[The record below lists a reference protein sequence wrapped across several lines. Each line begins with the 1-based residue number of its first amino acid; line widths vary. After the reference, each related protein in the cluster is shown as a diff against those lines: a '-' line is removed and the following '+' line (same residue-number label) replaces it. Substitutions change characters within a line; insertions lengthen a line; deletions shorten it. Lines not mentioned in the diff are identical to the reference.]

1 MFKRKKA
8 SQEDYDFGLDNSLYP
23 ADDELD
29 PDGTQKKRHP
39 GCFIAI
45 VLVAVLIVGGLV
57 FKAKRDKS
65 TPVQPPTVPSS
76 PAAQI
81 EASQLFPWA
90 DAQGVYDEDGRL
102 VEVVAPN
109 GDPITDE
116 LLRQSF
122 PSQLETGASLDAWES
137 VATVIGELDTL
148 DGAYLDA
155 NTGELILIGQPCDG
169 DCSGL
174 RLDDLLVAFQSVYA
188 DDPPG
193 VSIDPGE
200 STDQMAVR
208 YIGPTSDTHFGQV
221 MFEADRL
228 MKTMSMGKDNVTDEP
243 VVVTSVPGHKNLLEF
258 GLALDPPTQS
268 DTTESRHRF
277 WIVVDHA
284 NLVTGMTGFVFQDF
298 SFRINTEYLDANW
311 QPLPPPVPVDPAA
324 QAFAD
329 QLTQNYTAYATE
341 FLAFDELDDVARMV
355 SLAQWVRDSQLLT
368 DNSPLLVAAPVGYV
382 TNQATPAITTSL
394 TVNEASG
401 TTIHVLTETLWGGVN
416 LSFKNTAVS
425 TVSGLPE
432 LASVAAQARP
442 ASSERRWL
450 FNLANRVYQAAAV
463 PLKVAQTLGAYRTTP
478 AAARL
483 MSGTAIFEPIYDSMQ
498 SEAGELGLGWG
509 TGLPRLVFS
518 GDRADYP
525 PYGLLYPG
533 LRLTDP
539 RMRKTLSFRGP
550 KVIEGTNRIVYERED
565 NPNELIEVQP
575 DGRFLWL
582 NEAGEQLTFYA
593 DGRLLNI
600 TTLDGKITLDYNPDG
615 TLRMVV
621 TAAGETRRFD
631 YGPTG
636 LLTRVLE
643 GQGNVLASFG
653 YDAYNRLVEV
663 RDGTK
668 TSQVAYDSLS
678 RQAAYWAGE
687 TLLFFDWQQGYP
699 RVFRASAG
707 TRRFVE
713 AFGPSELER
722 LASIAQLRQ
731 ASDVLG
737 TVVYLRFAGP
747 RALLM
752 IGEHTIE
759 MPASV
764 ARDPTQ
770 LRAELEAHELL
781 PPEGGL
787 VFVADGDRAEIDF
800 LDVFRGSR
808 PFGSEGLDIEL
819 ILGKAQAGVSQ
830 AYTPDQTRVFNGAP
844 NASTNLDAMG
854 LKGDDPAGWQE
865 VYDATESAIQGAGQ
879 YISQPAIKGVPM
891 SQQVANAFATYGN
904 VIVIYAHGDEEQIY
918 FPDGSTFT
926 ADQLDETVRAAI
938 RRNQPTIV
946 LIACKGARV
955 SNTASLA
962 KKFIDLGARLVIA
975 PSVNIE
981 AKLSVEFLGEF
992 LKQASQTDIL
1002 TALYW
1007 AWRKFP
1013 IPLFP
1018 FIALA
1023 GEVYQN

>member
-1 MFKRKKA
+1 MFKRKKDPL
-8 SQEDYDFGLDNSLYP
+8 EDDDYGLDNNLYL
-23 ADDELD
+23 ADAELD
-29 PDGTQKKRHP
+29 PDGTQKKKHP
-39 GCFIAI
+39 GCFIAF
-45 VLVAVLIVGGLV
+45 VLVAVLIAGGLL
-57 FKAKRDKS
+57 FKVCRDKS
-65 TPVQPPTVPSS
+65 TPAQPPTVTSS
-76 PAAQI
+76 PATPI
-81 EASQLFPWA
+81 EAFQLFPWA
-90 DAQGVYDEDGRL
+90 DAQGVYDEEGRL
-102 VEVVAPN
+102 VDVMAPN

-116 LLRQSF
+116 LVGQSF
-122 PSQLETGASLDAWES
+122 PSQLETGTSLDAWES
-137 VATVIGELDTL
+137 IAAVIGELDTL
-148 DGAYLDA
+148 DGAYWDA
-155 NTGELILIGQPCDG
+155 NTSELILIGQPCAD

-228 MKTMSMGKDNVTDEP
+228 MKTMGMGQDNVTGEP
-243 VVVTSVPGHKNLLEF
+243 VVVTSVPGHKNLLEL
-258 GLALDPPTQS
+258 GLELDPPTRS
-268 DTTESRHRF
+268 DTSESHHRF

-284 NLVTGMTGFVFQDF
+284 DLVIGTTGFVFQDF
-298 SFRINTEYLDANW
+298 SFRINTEYLDNNW
-311 QPLPPPVPVDPAA
+311 QPLPPPAPVDPAA

-341 FLAFDELDDVARMV
+341 FSAFDELDDVARMV
-355 SLAQWVRDSQLLT
+355 SLAQWARDSQLLT
-368 DNSPLLVAAPVGYV
+368 YDSPLLAVAPVGYD
-382 TNQATPAITTSL
+382 TDQTTPAITASL
-394 TVNEASG
+394 TVNETSG
-401 TTIHVLTETLWGGVN
+401 TTSHILTETLWGGVD
-416 LSFKNTAVS
+416 LGFKNTAVS

-432 LASVAAQARP
+432 LAGAAAQARP
-442 ASSERRWL
+442 AISERRWL
-450 FNLANRVYQAAAV
+450 FNLANRVYQAVAV

-478 AAARL
+478 VAARL

-518 GDRADYP
+518 GARADYP

-539 RMRKTLSFRGP
+539 RIRKTLSFRGP

-565 NPNELIEVQP
+565 NPSEFIEVQP
-575 DGRFLWL
+575 DDRFLWL
-582 NEAGEQLTFYA
+582 NEAGEQLTFDA
-593 DGRLLNI
+593 DGRLLDI
-600 TTLDGKITLDYNPDG
+600 TTLDGKITLDYNPDR
-615 TLRMVV
+615 TLRMAV
-621 TAAGETRRFD
+621 TAAGETHRFG

-636 LLTRVLE
+636 LLTRVLD
-643 GQGNVLASFG
+643 GQGRVVAWFG

-668 TSQVAYDSLS
+668 ASLVAYDLLS

-687 TLLFFDWQQGYP
+687 TLLFFDWQQSRP
-699 RVFRASAG
+699 QVFRASAG

-713 AFGPSELER
+713 AFGNSELER
-722 LASIAQLRQ
+722 LSSIVQLHQ
-731 ASDVLG
+731 ASDILG

-764 ARDPTQ
+764 ARDSTQ
-770 LRAELEAHELL
+770 LRAELEAHKLL
-781 PPEGGL
+781 PPQGGL

-808 PFGSEGLDIEL
+808 PFGSEGLDVEL

-830 AYTPDQTRVFNGAP
+830 AYTPNQTRVFNGAP
-844 NASTNLDAMG
+844 NASTNLEAMG
-854 LKGDDPAGWQE
+854 LGGDDPTDWQE
-865 VYDATESAIQGAGQ
+865 VYDATEAAIQGAGK
-879 YISQPAIKGVPM
+879 YVSQPAIEGVPM
-891 SQQVANAFATYGN
+891 SQQVADAFATYGN
-904 VIVIYAHGDEEQIY
+904 VIVIEVHSDGERIY
-918 FPDGSTFT
+918 FSDGSILTP
-926 ADQLDETVRAAI
+926 DQLDETDRAAI
-938 RRNQPTIV
+938 RSNQPTIV

-955 SNTASLA
+955 SNTTSLA

-975 PSVNIE
+975 PSVNID
-981 AKLSVEFLGEF
+981 AKLSAEFLGEF

-1002 TALYW
+1002 TALYL

-1018 FIALA
+1018 FIARA
-1023 GEVYQN
+1023 GEAFQN